1 MSKAIN
7 ALSFIWDHR
16 SLWAT
21 VFFVVIVGFIDE
33 NSVLNLIKQWQA
45 NAELK
50 ADIERYEAEYAEATT
65 RLQQL
70 STSQDAVE
78 EVARVNLLMKS
89 DDEDVYIV
97 E

>member
-50 ADIERYEAEYAEATT
+50 ADIERYEAEYTEATT